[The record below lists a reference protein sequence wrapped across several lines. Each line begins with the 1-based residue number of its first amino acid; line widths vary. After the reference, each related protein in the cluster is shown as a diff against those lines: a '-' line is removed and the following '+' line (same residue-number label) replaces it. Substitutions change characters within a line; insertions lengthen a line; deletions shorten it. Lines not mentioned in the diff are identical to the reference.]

1 VQASILLFLKDS
13 SKNNPVKRKT
23 LSLLLGIPDRKVR
36 AGIAELQAQGHPI
49 VSLNV
54 GYFLGTRE
62 EVEAYKRREMHR
74 AFSLLS
80 KLKRMFP
87 DFQEVARQLKLE
99 I

>member
-1 VQASILLFLKDS
+1 MQASILSCLS
-13 SKNNPVKRKT
+13 GTTKNNPIKRKD
-23 LSLLLGIPDRKVR
+23 LCLLTGLTDRKVR
-36 AGIAELQAQGHPI
+36 AEIATLQSSGVAV
-49 VSLNV
+49 VSLSA
-54 GYFLGTRE
+54 GYFFGTRE